1 MFGFAALVG
10 WLIGCLVGLVWFG
23 FLWFRLVSLGFVW
36 LVCFLVGWF
45 FGLLVFW
52 LVGWLVG
59 WSNVTD
65 RKLPKNP
72 KNKLPVSRPT
82 DRTDGCNYMPTMS
95 LSQGP
100 LILAVKPATVLSTC
114 SGVTHTFLSST
125 II

>member
-1 MFGFAALVG
+1 LFGFAALVG

-59 WSNVTD
+59 WSVGWLD
-65 RKLPKNP
+65 GWL
-72 KNKLPVSRPT
+72 VSWLVWLCADLVPAFVLHFNIREVHSFT
-82 DRTDGCNYMPTMS
+82 IDI
-95 LSQGP
+95 LSK
-100 LILAVKPATVLSTC
+100 AVFEVHLVFEDK
-114 SGVTHTFLSST
+114 
-125 II
+125 